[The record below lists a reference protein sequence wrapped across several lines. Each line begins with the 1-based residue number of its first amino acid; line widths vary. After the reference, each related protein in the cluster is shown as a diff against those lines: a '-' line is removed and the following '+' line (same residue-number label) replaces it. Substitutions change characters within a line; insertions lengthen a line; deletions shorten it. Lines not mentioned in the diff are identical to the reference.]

1 MGALRASSY
10 QVTQNGLV
18 STRQYPVY
26 GPTGQLE
33 DTRSVNLRVR
43 SGRGT
48 ARTLSLSTWAGIGDK
63 PRLMSVAEPA
73 DRSPYRGYRF
83 PPEIIAHAV
92 WLYFRFHLSFRD
104 VQDLRA
110 ERGLIVSHET
120 IRQWCTKFGAA
131 FAAGLRG
138 GRVRAGDKWHLDE
151 VALKI
156 RGKRHWLWRAV
167 DQHGVVLDIL
177 VPERRDQAAA
187 ERFLHRVLDGESGA
201 EPRVVITDRLASY
214 PPAIRRLLQTAEHR
228 RHKRLNNRAEN
239 SHLPTRK
246 RERILQRFK
255 SAAHAQR
262 FLGPFSAVCNHFRPR
277 RHRLTASTYRQIR
290 TERKW
295 LHTALNG
302 PRKR

>member
-110 ERGLIVSHET
+110 ERGIVVSHET
-120 IRQWCTKFGAA
+120 IREWCTKFGAPSRP
-131 FAAGLRG
+131 GY
-138 GRVRAGDKWHLDE
+138 GDDE
-151 VALKI
+151 YVPATS
-156 RGKRHWLWRAV
+156 G
-167 DQHGVVLDIL
+167 IL
-177 VPERRDQAAA
+177 T
-187 ERFLHRVLDGESGA
+187 
-201 EPRVVITDRLASY
+201 RVV
-214 PPAIRRLLQTAEHR
+214 
-228 RHKRLNNRAEN
+228 
-239 SHLPTRK
+239 
-246 RERILQRFK
+246 
-255 SAAHAQR
+255 
-262 FLGPFSAVCNHFRPR
+262 
-277 RHRLTASTYRQIR
+277 
-290 TERKW
+290 
-295 LHTALNG
+295 
-302 PRKR
+302 